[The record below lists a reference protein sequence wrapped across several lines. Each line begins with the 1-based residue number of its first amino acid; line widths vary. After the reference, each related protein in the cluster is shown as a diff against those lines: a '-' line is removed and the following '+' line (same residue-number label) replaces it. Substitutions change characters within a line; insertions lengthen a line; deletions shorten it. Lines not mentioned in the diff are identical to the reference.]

1 MAKKHN
7 KPGKKAPLGTPADD
21 TLVGQSGSDTIYA
34 LAGDDSIDGGNGNDR
49 LFGGDG
55 NDILIGGNGN
65 DRLDGGDGDDILT
78 GDAGNDRLVG
88 GDGNDIL
95 IGGVGNDRLDGGD
108 GDDILIGGD
117 GNDQLNGGDG
127 NDILLG
133 DAGNDKLDGGDG
145 NDTLFGGD
153 GNDRLDGGDGD
164 DILLGEAGDDR
175 LDGGDGND
183 TLFGGDGDDRLKGGD
198 GNDILLGD
206 AGYDRLYGDDGEDF
220 LDGGDGNDRLY
231 GGIDNDILY
240 GSAGNDK
247 LDGGDGNDTLKGG
260 TGDDKLKGGDGD
272 DHLDGG
278 DGNDHLKGGDGADVL
293 DSGEGDDK
301 LDGGDGDD
309 VLNGGAGN
317 DKLKGGDDDDTLDG
331 GAGDDKLNGGDDD
344 DTLDGGAGDDTIKGG
359 KGDDTGIY
367 TLSENAGDADT
378 YDGGKGDDTLRL
390 VLNHLDNADAG
401 VQADIQDY
409 QDFLA
414 GNGPKG
420 KSFSFSSFDLTAR
433 NWEGL
438 EIELVNA
445 PPIVIEDAAAT
456 DEDTPVAID
465 VLAND
470 IDTDI
475 GDHLDVTGFDAI
487 SAAGAAIS
495 LGLDG
500 TLSYDPGALF
510 QDLSVGQSAFDTF
523 EYTVTDLGGATG
535 TATVTVT
542 IDGANDD
549 PVGADDWTVVDAGQ
563 ATTIAVLA
571 NDSDIDAA
579 DILAVDGADTTGTQG
594 SVVINAEGTV
604 TYSAGAAFDYLALGE
619 SADDFFA
626 YTVIDGNGG
635 ADTLG
640 VTVTVN
646 GVNDGPV
653 ANADTATT
661 GENATISVNV
671 LANDTDADLSDDHTV
686 DSASVPAGQ
695 GTVSTVGNWVQ
706 WHPGADFDYLAVGE
720 TATVTVDYT
729 MSDNHG
735 AASSSTLTLTVTGSN
750 DGPVAVA
757 DTAAVDA
764 GQAVTV
770 DVLANDTDIDTTDVL
785 SLAGV
790 DTTGTAGSVAV
801 NPDGTVTYSAGSA
814 FDHLALGESADDVFS
829 YSVTDGNG
837 GTDTTTVTMTVNG
850 VTPPNSA
857 PEIAAIDGTVIAGQS
872 LGITDLFSVSDADGE
887 AMVRYQFWDGTTAA
901 TSGYLAVD
909 GVAANNDP
917 DIALKAGESAA
928 LSDLIVAA
936 DVDGDAIVSYQFN
949 DANGGLTSGYFTVGG
964 VAQAAFSDFTVDA
977 AGFADTVFVTGAAG
991 VSDTVY
997 FRASDGDAWS
1007 DWAEFDLAS
1016 TGLAPVATVADTSVR
1031 AGTTVAVSDLISV
1044 SDADGDVITSYQFN
1058 DGNAGQTSGYFT
1070 IAGVAQAAL
1079 SNFTVDAADF
1089 SGMDFVGGAAG
1100 VLDTVYFRASD
1111 GDLWSDWAEFDITS
1125 ANAAPVITPIDMS
1138 VRAGS
1143 TTDVADLISVSDGD
1157 GDAIASYQFND
1168 ANSGLSSG
1176 YFTVNGVAQAA
1187 LSNFTVDAA
1196 DFANMEFVGGAAGVT
1211 DAIYYRASDG
1221 DAWSDWAEFSITSA
1235 NAAPVSLS
1243 ADTSVRAGSTVAAS
1257 DLILVSD
1264 ADGDAVASYQINDAN
1279 GGLSSGYFVVNGAVP
1294 AAHSNFT
1301 VDAADFASM
1310 EFVGGAAGVTDTIHF
1325 RASDGD
1331 AWGDW
1336 AEFRVTSANS
1346 APLTAAADVSVRA
1359 GTAVAAADLVSV
1371 SDADGDAIVS
1381 YQFNDGNGGLSSG
1394 HFTVNGVTQAA
1405 HSNFTVNAAD
1415 FAGMEFVGGA
1425 AGVTDTIYYRASDG
1439 DTWSDW
1445 TGFDITSAN
1454 SAPLAAAA
1462 DTSVRAGSGV
1472 AVTDLIAV
1480 SDADGDSPVS
1490 YQFNDASGSLAS
1502 GFFTVNGVA
1511 QAALSN
1517 FTVDAAGFA
1526 GMEFVG
1532 GGAGVTDTIHFR
1544 ASDGDVWSNWVT
1556 FDVSSVNSAP
1566 VAAAADATLR
1576 AGTSVAAADLISVS
1590 DADGD
1595 SMVSYQFNDANGGL
1609 TSSYFTVNGVVQ
1621 AAHSNFTVDA
1631 TEFAG
1636 MEFVSGDAGVTDTI
1650 HYRASDGDAWS
1661 DWVTSNASSTNSAP
1675 VATAEDTSV
1684 SRGSEV
1690 AIADLVSISDADGD
1704 SMVSYQ
1710 FNDYNGGE
1718 TSGYFTVNYVAQAA
1732 QQNFTVGAE
1741 EFASMMFVGGETGV
1755 TDGVAFRAFDGDVW
1769 SAWSEF
1775 DIASTN
1781 SAPVVATI
1789 ARILEIAGSDTDD
1802 VTFTGGSEAGT
1813 DDVWVRANDG
1823 TEWSEWT
1830 QTTVETD
1837 VLTG

>member
-65 DRLDGGDGDDILT
+65 DRLYGGDGDDILT
-78 GDAGNDRLVG
+78 GDAGNDRLDG

-95 IGGVGNDRLDGGD
+95 IGGTGNDRLDGGDGDDIVLGGDGNDRLDGGD
-108 GDDILIGGD
+108 GDDILLGGD
-117 GNDQLNGGDG
+117 
-127 NDILLG
+127 
-133 DAGNDKLDGGDG
+133 GNDKLDGGDG

-153 GNDRLDGGDGD
+153 GNDRLKGGDGD

-206 AGYDRLYGDDGEDF
+206 TGYDRLYGGDGEDF

-240 GSAGNDK
+240 GAAGNDRLHGGDGMDFLDGGAGDDK
-247 LDGGDGNDTLKGG
+247 LKGDDGDDALFGGDGDDRVYGGDGADRLYGGGGNDRLDGGDGEDILVSDA
-260 TGDDKLKGGDGD
+260 GDDKLKGGDGD
-272 DHLDGG
+272 DTLEGGTGDDRLDGG
-278 DGNDHLKGGDGADVL
+278 N
-293 DSGEGDDK
+293 
-301 LDGGDGDD
+301 
-309 VLNGGAGN
+309 
-317 DKLKGGDDDDTLDG
+317 DDDTLDG
-331 GAGDDKLNGGDDD
+331 GAGDD
-344 DTLDGGAGDDTIKGG
+344 AIKGG
-359 KGDDTGIY
+359 KGDDLGVYSI
-367 TLSENAGDADT
+367 SQNAGDSDI

-401 VQADIQDY
+401 IQDDIQDY

-433 NWEGL
+433 NWESL
-438 EIELVNA
+438 EIELTNT
-445 PPIVIEDAAAT
+445 PPVVIEDTAAT
-456 DEDTPVAID
+456 SEDSPVVID

-470 IDTDI
+470 SDNDL
-475 GDHLDVTGFDAI
+475 GDNLEVTGFDAT

-495 LGLDG
+495 LGIDG
-500 TLSYDPGALF
+500 SLFYDPGALF
-510 QDLSVGQSAFDTF
+510 QDLSAGQSVFDTF
-523 EYTVTDLGGATG
+523 EYTAVDLGGATG

-542 IDGANDD
+542 VDGANDD
-549 PVGADDWTVVDAGQ
+549 PVGADDWAVVDADQ

-579 DILAVDGADTTGTQG
+579 DILTVDGVDTAGTLG
-594 SVVINAEGTV
+594 AVTINPDGTV

-619 SADDFFA
+619 SADDVFA

-635 ADTLG
+635 SDTLG
-640 VTVTVN
+640 VTITVN
-646 GVNDGPV
+646 GVNDAPV
-653 ANADTATT
+653 A
-661 GENATISVNV
+661 I
-671 LANDTDADLSDDHTV
+671 ADL
-686 DSASVPAGQ
+686 
-695 GTVSTVGNWVQ
+695 
-706 WHPGADFDYLAVGE
+706 
-720 TATVTVDYT
+720 
-729 MSDNHG
+729 
-735 AASSSTLTLTVTGSN
+735 
-750 DGPVAVA
+750 
-757 DTAAVDA
+757 AAVDA

-770 DVLANDTDIDTTDVL
+770 DVLGNDTDIDTTDVL

-790 DTTGTAGSVAV
+790 DTTGTVGSVTV

-829 YSVTDGNG
+829 YAVTDGNG

-850 VTPPNSA
+850 VTAPNSA
-857 PEIAAIDGTVIAGQS
+857 PEIAAIDGSVVAGQS
-872 LGITDLFSVSDADGE
+872 LAVTDLFSVSDADGD

-917 DIALKAGESAA
+917 DVALKAGESIAV
-928 LSDLIVAA
+928 SDLIVTA
-936 DVDGDAIVSYQFN
+936 DVDGDSIVSYQFN

-1016 TGLAPVATVADTSVR
+1016 TGLAPVATATDTSVR

-1044 SDADGDVITSYQFN
+1044 SDADGDAITSYQFN
-1058 DGNAGQTSGYFT
+1058 DGNAGLTSGYFT

-1100 VLDTVYFRASD
+1100 VVDTVYYRASD

-1125 ANAAPVITPIDMS
+1125 ANAAPVITPDDMS

-1143 TTDVADLISVSDGD
+1143 TTAVADLISVSDGD
-1157 GDAIASYQFND
+1157 GDTIASYQFND
-1168 ANSGLSSG
+1168 GNGGLSSG

-1196 DFANMEFVGGAAGVT
+1196 DFANTEFVGGAAGVT

-1221 DAWSDWAEFSITSA
+1221 DAWSDWAEFNITSA
-1235 NAAPVSLS
+1235 NDAPVSLS
-1243 ADTSVRAGSTVAAS
+1243 ADTSVRAGSVVAAS

-1264 ADGDAVASYQINDAN
+1264 GDGDPVVSYQINDAN
-1279 GGLSSGYFVVNGAVP
+1279 GGLSSGYFMVNGVAQ

-1301 VDAADFASM
+1301 VDAAEFADM
-1310 EFVGGAAGVTDTIHF
+1310 QFVGGAAGVTDTVHF

-1346 APLTAAADVSVRA
+1346 APVTAAADVSVRA
-1359 GTAVAAADLVSV
+1359 GAAVAAADLVSV
-1371 SDADGDAIVS
+1371 SDADGDSIVS

-1394 HFTVNGVTQAA
+1394 HFTVNGVAQAA
-1405 HSNFTVNAAD
+1405 HSNFTVDAAD

-1425 AGVTDTIYYRASDG
+1425 AGVTDSVYYRASDG
-1439 DTWSDW
+1439 DAWSDW

-1595 SMVSYQFNDANGGL
+1595 TMVSYQFNDANGGL
-1609 TSSYFTVNGVVQ
+1609 TSSYFTVNGVAQ

-1631 TEFAG
+1631 AEFAN
-1636 MEFVSGDAGVTDTI
+1636 MEFVSGHAGVTDTI

-1661 DWVTSNASSTNSAP
+1661 DWDTFNATSANSAP

-1781 SAPVVATI
+1781 TAPVVATI

-1802 VTFTGGSEAGT
+1802 VTFTGGSQQGT

-1823 TEWSEWT
+1823 SDWSEWT